1 MLKRLEIVVKSSV
14 AKNLLVEGL
23 REGSHF
29 VTDLCQRIIKLVAE
43 LEFVINTAS
52 LYILMPEPL
61 SDLAGRR
68 VFEHRQ
74 DEVLYNLG
82 SKLWRNLL
90 QVHIPK
96 ILLNH
101 CQSPMEVKQLKAIV
115 SNSNCQLY

>member
-23 REGSHF
+23 CEGSHF
-29 VTDLCQRIIKLVAE
+29 VTDLCQRIIKLLAE

-61 SDLAGRR
+61 ADLAGSR

-82 SKLWRNLL
+82 SKLRRDL
-90 QVHIPK
+90 VEIEFAR
-96 ILLNH
+96 I
-101 CQSPMEVKQLKAIV
+101 AG
-115 SNSNCQLY
+115 SNIRGC